1 MSKGFYGRLAAVNIR
16 KNGRIFLPYILIGV
30 FTVAMFYIMLFIALN
45 KGVLK
50 MPGAQALSI
59 ILMLGSIV
67 IGIFSFIILLYTNS
81 FLMKRRLKEIGLYNI
96 LGMGKKHIARVMS
109 LETVYVALIAI
120 AAGLFMGILLS
131 KLMLMLL
138 LKLLTFAVPFG
149 FEISPI
155 AVGVTVV
162 LFAGIYIATLLIN
175 LGRIG
180 LSKPIELLYGGNVG
194 EKEPKTKWPLVVLGI
209 LSLGVGY
216 TIAIVTDNPLQA
228 LGWFF
233 IAVILV
239 ILGTFCLF
247 IAGSIA
253 LLKALRKNK
262 RHYYQTKHFTTV
274 SGMLYRMKQNAAGLA
289 NICVLSTMVLVML
302 STTVSLYLGMENAL
316 HNRFPRQFEITSS
329 HLAPADILAVEA
341 QLDEVL
347 AQNGATAENVS
358 RYRYDSYTLSRSDSH
373 FSFMSEL
380 SGGSMGGATVI
391 FLPLEEYNRLQGTSL
406 TLSDNELLLYSPSKP
421 YNDDTVAFG
430 TLEYSV
436 KEKLTSLNI
445 DSWYTM
451 AVTDNYYFVAKDEQ
465 SIKDIYDALTGG
477 SGKWNGLS
485 YYNAFDTALDGKG
498 QLALGNALDGA
509 LHDAGNQSAASA
521 PISIAS
527 AEENRFMF
535 LSVYGGLFFLG
546 IFLGTLFIMATVII
560 MYYKQI
566 SEGYDDK
573 KRFEI
578 MQKVGL
584 SHEEIRK
591 TIVSQVLTV
600 FFLPLAAAGI
610 HILAAFKMITKLL
623 YLLNLTNV
631 RLFAECTLGTFAVF
645 AVIYAAVYALTARA
659 YYRIVS

>member
-1 MSKGFYGRLAAVNIR
+1 MSRFFYGRLAAVNIR
-16 KNGRIFLPYILIGV
+16 KNGRIFIPYILIGV

-45 KGVLK
+45 DGVGQ
-50 MPGAQALSI
+50 MPGAQALST
-59 ILMLGSIV
+59 ILMMGTVV

-96 LGMGKKHIARVMS
+96 LGMGKKHIARVLS
-109 LETVYVALIAI
+109 LETLYVTLLTIGG
-120 AAGLFMGILLS
+120 GLFTGILLS

-138 LKLLTFAVPFG
+138 LRLLTFRIPFG

-155 AVGVTVV
+155 AVTVTVL
-162 LFAGIYIATLLIN
+162 LFICIYAATLLIN

-194 EKEPKTKWPLVVLGI
+194 EKEPKTKWLLVVVGILALGI
-209 LSLGVGY
+209 GY
-216 TIAIVTDNPLQA
+216 TIAIVTENPIQA
-228 LGWFF
+228 LGLFF

-253 LLKALRKNK
+253 LLKALRRNK
-262 RHYYQTKHFTTV
+262 RYYYQTKHFTTV
-274 SGMLYRMKQNAAGLA
+274 SGMIYRMKQNAAGLA
-289 NICVLSTMVLVML
+289 NICILSTMVLVML
-302 STTVSLYLGMENAL
+302 STTVSMYIGMEDAL
-316 HNRFPRQFEITSS
+316 RTYFPKDFEISSTHITTEDIAALDTVVNRTLEEFGTSAS
-329 HLAPADILAVEA
+329 NTTRL
-341 QLDEVL
+341 
-347 AQNGATAENVS
+347 
-358 RYRYDSYTLSRSDSH
+358 RYESYTMTQSESR
-373 FSFMSEL
+373 FSLTSERT
-380 SGGSMGGATVI
+380 GGSIPGAAVY
-391 FLPLEEYNRLQGTSL
+391 FLPLEEYNRLQGTTEVL
-406 TLSDNELLLYSPSKP
+406 AAGEGLLYTPNAA
-421 YNDDTVAFG
+421 YTYETVSFG
-430 TLEYSV
+430 TLEY
-436 KEKLTSLNI
+436 KIKNTLTALNLGEYFTRTI
-445 DSWYTM
+445 
-451 AVTDNYYFVAKDEQ
+451 TDTYFLIVPDEQ
-465 SIKDIYDALTGG
+465 AIHDIYTALTAGTG
-477 SGKWNGLS
+477 EWNGLS
-485 YYNAFDTALDGKG
+485 FFYNFDTTLDAEGQLSLAKALDSAVSDSGYSS
-498 QLALGNALDGA
+498 GN
-509 LHDAGNQSAASA
+509 SA
-521 PISIAS
+521 PVNMAS
-527 AEENRFMF
+527 AEENKFMF
-535 LSVYGGLFFLG
+535 LSLYGGLFFLG
-546 IFLGTLFIMATVII
+546 LFLGTLFIMATVII

-584 SHEEIRK
+584 SHSEVRS

-631 RLFAECTLGTFAVF
+631 RLFAECTLGTFAAF

>member
-1 MSKGFYGRLAAVNIR
+1 MSRFFYGRLAAVNIR
-16 KNGRIFLPYILIGV
+16 KNGRIFIPYILIGI

-45 KGVLK
+45 DGVRQ
-50 MPGAQALSI
+50 MPGAQALST
-59 ILMLGSIV
+59 ILMMGTIV

-96 LGMGKKHIARVMS
+96 LGMGKKHIARVLS
-109 LETVYVALIAI
+109 LETLYVTLLTIGG
-120 AAGLFMGILLS
+120 GLFTGILLS

-138 LKLLTFAVPFG
+138 LKLLTFRIPFG

-155 AVGVTVV
+155 AVTATVL
-162 LFAGIYIATLLIN
+162 LFIGIYAATLLIN

-194 EKEPKTKWPLVVLGI
+194 EKEPKTKWLLVVIGI
-209 LSLGVGY
+209 LSLGIGY
-216 TIAIVTDNPLQA
+216 TIAIVTENPIQA
-228 LGWFF
+228 LGLFF

-253 LLKALRKNK
+253 LLKALRRNK
-262 RHYYQTKHFTTV
+262 RYYYQTKHFTTV
-274 SGMLYRMKQNAAGLA
+274 SGMIYRMKQNAAGLA
-289 NICVLSTMVLVML
+289 NICILSTMVLVML
-302 STTVSLYLGMENAL
+302 STTVSMYIGMEDAL
-316 HNRFPRQFEITSS
+316 RSYFPKDFEISSS
-329 HLAPADILAVEA
+329 HITAQDIGA
-341 QLDEVL
+341 LDAIINKTLEEFGTT
-347 AQNGATAENVS
+347 AANATRL
-358 RYRYDSYTLSRSDSH
+358 RYESYTMFRSESR
-373 FSFMSEL
+373 FSLTSEHT
-380 SGGSMGGATVI
+380 GGSIPGAAVY
-391 FLPLEEYNRLQGTSL
+391 FLPLEDYNRLQGASEVL
-406 TLSDNELLLYSPSKP
+406 AAGEAFLYTPNAA
-421 YNDDTVAFG
+421 YTDETVSFG
-430 TLEYSV
+430 TLDYKIKNTLTALNLGEYFMR
-436 KEKLTSLNI
+436 TI
-445 DSWYTM
+445 
-451 AVTDNYYFVAKDEQ
+451 TDTYFLVVPDEQ
-465 SIKDIYDALTGG
+465 AIHDIYTALTAGTG
-477 SGKWNGLS
+477 EWNGLS
-485 YYNAFDTALDGKG
+485 FFYNFDTTLDAEG
-498 QLALGNALDGA
+498 QLSLANALDSAVSASGYNS
-509 LHDAGNQSAASA
+509 GNSA
-521 PISIAS
+521 PVIMAS
-527 AEENRFMF
+527 AEENKFMF
-535 LSVYGGLFFLG
+535 LSLYGGLFFLG
-546 IFLGTLFIMATVII
+546 LFLGTLFIMATVII

-584 SHEEIRK
+584 SHSEVRS

-631 RLFAECTLGTFAVF
+631 RLFAECTLGTFAAF